1 MKRTQCVNR
10 NLSRDSAVSSDIN
23 SNCVIALFLWQEE
36 VAYFPCCA
44 CKGFSL
50 SGHRLSVLGNSR
62 FIKLSVYT
70 KISFLHL
77 CKYKFAIVYDLLIK
91 HLCFGLQYFSSYSV
105 AFLVVNCT
113 AVCKLKL
120 QCISFLP
127 ICSGITFI
135 HRCSNSLEI

>member
-10 NLSRDSAVSSDIN
+10 NLSRDSVVSSDIN

-50 SGHRLSVLGNSR
+50 TGHGLSVLGNSR

-70 KISFLHL
+70 KLSFLHL

-91 HLCFGLQYFSSYSV
+91 HLCSGVQYFSSYSV

-120 QCISFLP
+120 QCISFLA
-127 ICSGITFI
+127 ICSSITFI
-135 HRCSNSLEI
+135 HRCL